1 VIHAATPK
9 DHLARQLATMAPH
22 RAVLRAVECRL
33 MGAVA
38 ADQPVL
44 DIGCG
49 DGHFA
54 SIAYSAPIAVGL
66 DVRSAELAEAAA
78 RPGVYQSVIGAD
90 ATRLPFADGA
100 FATVLS
106 NCALE
111 HIADLDSTLAE
122 IGRVL
127 RPGGVLAA
135 TLPSEN
141 FADLLLGPTLLRGVR
156 LQRAAA
162 AYGRWFNRISVH
174 HHVYPPDGWRRR
186 LDAAGLTLVEHQYYF
201 SPRATRA
208 FEMCHWLGVPHL
220 VSRKLTGRWVP
231 HSWFAR
237 PFERWLGKYYAEP
250 IPQPVGAY
258 QFVLAVRREH

>member
-1 VIHAATPK
+1 MIHALPPS

-33 MGAVA
+33 MGAVEI
-38 ADQPVL
+38 DGPTL

-54 SIAYSAPIAVGL
+54 SIAYTSPIAVGV
-66 DVRSAELAEAAA
+66 DVRLDELAEAAS
-78 RPGVYQSVIGAD
+78 RPGVYQAVIGAD
-90 ATRLPFADGA
+90 ARRLPFADGA

-111 HIADLDSTLAE
+111 HIPDIDATLAE

-127 RPGGVLAA
+127 RPGGTFAA
-135 TLPSEN
+135 TLPSEH
-141 FADLLLGPTLLRGVR
+141 FADRLLGPSLLRRVR
-156 LQRAAA
+156 LRRAAA

-174 HHVYPPDGWRRR
+174 HHAYPPHEWRRR
-186 LDAAGLTLVEHQYYF
+186 LDRAGLTLVEHQYYF
-201 SPRATRA
+201 SARAAQA
-208 FEMCHWLGVPHL
+208 FEACHWLGVPHL

-231 HSWFAR
+231 HPWFAR
-237 PFERWLGKYYAEP
+237 PFARWLMKYYAEP
-250 IPQPVGAY
+250 IPQPAGAY
-258 QFVLAVRREH
+258 QFVLAARRER